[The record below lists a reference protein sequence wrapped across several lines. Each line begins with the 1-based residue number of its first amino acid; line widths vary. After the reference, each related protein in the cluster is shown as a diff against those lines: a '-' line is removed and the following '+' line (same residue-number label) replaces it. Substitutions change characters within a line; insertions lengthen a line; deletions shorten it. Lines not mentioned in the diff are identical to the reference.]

1 MSEQGGVMEERLLK
15 HGMFSWSELMTTDSA
30 GARKF
35 YEQLLGWQFTEFPME
50 NMSYW
55 VIKAGGEEVG
65 GIMNIPP
72 EPGGIPPHWGVY
84 VTVDNVDASA
94 KKVQEL
100 GGRIMVPP
108 TDIPD
113 VGRFC
118 VFHDPQGAVLSLIT
132 YLKK

>member
-1 MSEQGGVMEERLLK
+1 MEERLLK
-15 HGMFSWSELMTTDSA
+15 NGMFSWNELMTTDSA
-30 GARKF
+30 AARKF
-35 YEQLLGWQFTEFPME
+35 YEQLLGWKFTEFPME
-50 NMSYW
+50 GMSYW
-55 VIKAGGEEVG
+55 VIKAGGEEIG

-72 EPGGIPPHWGVY
+72 EPGGIPPHWGAY

-108 TDIPD
+108 TDIPE

-118 VFHDPQGAVLSLIT
+118 VFHDPQGAVLALIT